1 MKKML
6 WMVVMLMASVLTIG
20 AQEATED
27 VDVKYAANLLKP
39 GTEAPDFEIQ
49 NNDSV
54 KDVKLSDFRGKYVV
68 LEFWA
73 SWCPDCRKDM
83 PEVKALYE
91 RYGKKGVQFIGISFD
106 TDKAAWSNYIAKNGL
121 SWLHTSELVKWKKG
135 TKIDQAYQVQWIPTY
150 YLLDP
155 EGKVVLGTVMLEKL
169 KTELERLEREG
180 LVKLPTAFDAEI
192 FQLPQYPGGDEA
204 RKTFLSKNLVYPE
217 AARKYEATGKV
228 KMSFVVG
235 ADGRLGDFNA
245 VDCVIDGYNQAK
257 FDKLTGVQQQELK
270 RQIMLAFAKE
280 SYRVMKKMPAW
291 IPGKREGK
299 AVSAKCTQTISFRS
313 K

>member
-6 WMVVMLMASVLTIG
+6 WMAVMLMASVLTIG

-27 VDVKYAANLLKP
+27 IDVKYAANLLKP

-54 KDVKLSDFRGKYVV
+54 KDVKLSDFHGKYVV

-155 EGKVVLGTVMLEKL
+155 EGKVVLGTVQHEKI
-169 KTELERLEREG
+169 G
-180 LVKLPTAFDAEI
+180 AKLA
-192 FQLPQYPGGDEA
+192 
-204 RKTFLSKNLVYPE
+204 
-217 AARKYEATGKV
+217 
-228 KMSFVVG
+228 
-235 ADGRLGDFNA
+235 
-245 VDCVIDGYNQAK
+245 
-257 FDKLTGVQQQELK
+257 ELK
-270 RQIMLAFAKE
+270 EQGKIAACKGNGSCCGEGNKE
-280 SYRVMKKMPAW
+280 AQDKQKACCADKK
-291 IPGKREGK
+291 
-299 AVSAKCTQTISFRS
+299 
-313 K
+313 